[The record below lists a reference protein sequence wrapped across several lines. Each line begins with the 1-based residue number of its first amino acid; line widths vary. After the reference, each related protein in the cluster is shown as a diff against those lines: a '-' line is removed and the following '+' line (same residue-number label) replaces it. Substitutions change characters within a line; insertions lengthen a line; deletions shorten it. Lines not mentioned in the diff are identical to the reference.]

1 MLGGSE
7 LGGYV
12 EEATPSPFVWR
23 YCRAQIRTGFRGI
36 APARS
41 LPQPAPPSPTTALH
55 LLFPLTWADVRKCV
69 HHLNSMSRE
78 RTRHIQTLFRRSST
92 FKRLH
97 LCRCPYI
104 YTSSAGSPT
113 PNLAMIAVFLT
124 YSARWVCRR
133 QRRLKRCSRFCRA
146 ARYQRSRSTR

>member
-55 LLFPLTWADVRKCV
+55 LLFTLT
-69 HHLNSMSRE
+69 
-78 RTRHIQTLFRRSST
+78 
-92 FKRLH
+92 
-97 LCRCPYI
+97 
-104 YTSSAGSPT
+104 
-113 PNLAMIAVFLT
+113 
-124 YSARWVCRR
+124 
-133 QRRLKRCSRFCRA
+133 
-146 ARYQRSRSTR
+146 